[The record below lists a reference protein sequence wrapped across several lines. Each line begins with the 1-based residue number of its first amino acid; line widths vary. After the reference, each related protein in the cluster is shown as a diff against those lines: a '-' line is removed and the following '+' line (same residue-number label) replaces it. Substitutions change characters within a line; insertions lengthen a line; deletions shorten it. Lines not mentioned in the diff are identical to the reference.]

1 MFIYL
6 LSTFKLTAHKKG
18 DIKNDH
24 DRRDP
29 RANAEAA
36 VAVRG
41 RVLICISPLYIFHGS
56 TVATPTHFMV
66 TELAK
71 TKL

>member
-24 DRRDP
+24 DP
-29 RANAEAA
+29 
-36 VAVRG
+36 VRPSQRQRG
-41 RVLICISPLYIFHGS
+41 KRQWQ
-56 TVATPTHFMV
+56 
-66 TELAK
+66 
-71 TKL
+71 